1 MTVRPLTLSE
11 AAVAFGGTLLY
22 PDCRF
27 RRVSTDTRRLRPGE
41 LFVALRGAH
50 FDAHDF
56 LSDAARQACGLVVE
70 RADKALLLPQWVV
83 PDTTRALGELATLA
97 RAQFSGPVIGIT
109 GSSGKTTV
117 KEMTAAILRGLAPVL
132 ASRGNFNNHI
142 GLPLTLLS
150 GEPEQRFAVLE
161 MGASATGEIAYLAGI
176 ARPSVAVVTNVLPA
190 HIQGFGSLDGVARG
204 KGEIY
209 AALGPRGTAV
219 FNLDLETRWL
229 ESWRASLP
237 CLEAVSFAVANPAAD
252 VTAADLRLDAE
263 GRASFLLR
271 APAGEVPVS
280 LQIPGRH
287 NVANALAAAACALA
301 AGADLAAVAAGLR
314 AVLPAPGRMQ
324 IRRAARGARLI
335 DDSYNANPGSVRA
348 AIEALAAYRGRRL
361 LVLGDMAELGADAA
375 AQHRE
380 IGAYARQ
387 LGIDGLCVCGPLSAL
402 AAETFGAGGEVFA
415 DKEALGRALLDRLDA
430 DTTVLIKGSRAAGM
444 EDIVR
449 MLDGGNARH
458 AALAD

>member
-1 MTVRPLTLSE
+1 MTIRPLTLSE
-11 AAVAFGGTLLY
+11 AAGAFGGTLLY

-56 LSDAARQACGLVVE
+56 LPEAARQACGLVVE

-97 RAQFSGPVIGIT
+97 HAQFSGPVIGIT

-161 MGASATGEIAYLAGI
+161 MGASGAGEIAYLAEI

-209 AALGPRGTAV
+209 RALGPRGTAV
-219 FNLDLETRWL
+219 FNLDLEARWL
-229 ESWRASLP
+229 ESWRANLP
-237 CLEAVSFAVANPAAD
+237 CLESISFAVDDPAAE

-280 LQIPGRH
+280 LQLPGRH
-287 NVANALAAAACALA
+287 NVTNALAAAACALA
-301 AGADLAAVAAGLR
+301 AGADLAAIAAGLR
-314 AVLPAPGRMQ
+314 AVLPASGRMQ
-324 IRRAARGARLI
+324 VRRGARGARLI
-335 DDSYNANPGSVRA
+335 DDSYNANPGSVRV
-348 AIEALAAYRGRRL
+348 AIETLATYGGRRL

-380 IGAYARQ
+380 IGSYARQ
-387 LGIDGLCVCGPLSAL
+387 LGIEGLCVWGPLSAL
-402 AAETFGAGGEVFA
+402 AAESFGAGAEVFA
-415 DKEALGRALLDRLDA
+415 DKEALGRALLARLDA
-430 DTTVLIKGSRAAGM
+430 DTTVLIKGSRSAGM

>member
-11 AAVAFGGTLLY
+11 AAATFGGTLLY

-27 RRVSTDTRRLRPGE
+27 RRVSTDSRRLRPGE
-41 LFVALRGAH
+41 LFVALRGER

-56 LSDAARQACGLVVE
+56 LADAAQDACGLVVE

-83 PDTTRALGELATLA
+83 PDTTQALGQLALLA
-97 RAQFSGPVIGIT
+97 RAQLSGPVIGIT

-117 KEMTAAILRGLAPVL
+117 KEMTAAILRGLGPVL

-142 GLPLTLLS
+142 GLPLTLLAA
-150 GEPEQRFAVLE
+150 EPEQRFAVLE
-161 MGASATGEIAYLAGI
+161 MGASAVGDIAYLAGL

-190 HIQGFGSLDGVARG
+190 HIQGFGSLEGVARG

-209 AALGPRGTAV
+209 SALGPRGTAV
-219 FNLDLETRWL
+219 VNLDIEARWRAR
-229 ESWRASLP
+229 WQASLP
-237 CLEAVSFAVANPAAD
+237 CLESISFALDHPEAD
-252 VTAADLRLDAE
+252 VTAASIAVDTE
-263 GRASFLLR
+263 GRPSFLLQT
-271 APAGEVPVS
+271 PQGDVPVH

-301 AGADLAAVAAGLR
+301 AGADLGAIAAGLH

-324 IRRAARGARLI
+324 IRRGAGGARLI

-348 AIEALAAYRGRRL
+348 AIDALAAYEGRRL
-361 LVLGDMAELGADAA
+361 LVLGDMAELGDDAA
-375 AQHRE
+375 AQHRA
-380 IGAYARQ
+380 IGDYARQ
-387 LGIDGLCVCGPLSAL
+387 CGIEGLYACGPLSAQ
-402 AAETFGAGGEVFA
+402 AAKCFGAGAEAFA
-415 DKEALGRALLDRLDA
+415 DKQGLGQALRARLDA

-449 MLDGGNARH
+449 MLDGGNAHH